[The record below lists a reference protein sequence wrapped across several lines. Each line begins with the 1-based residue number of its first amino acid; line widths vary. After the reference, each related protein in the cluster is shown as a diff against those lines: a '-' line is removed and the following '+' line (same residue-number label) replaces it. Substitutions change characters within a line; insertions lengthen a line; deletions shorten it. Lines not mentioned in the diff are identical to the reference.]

1 MTSVQVH
8 EHITNVHTNTKKK
21 HSHTHKH
28 KHTLR
33 SLTLYFSNKTE
44 FKAFSLTL
52 DSAFKCR
59 QCLNKFNHTLCIST
73 NYKYCIQNWIYTVTE
88 TNKQHSGSVIDGFF
102 SCFVCV
108 NLQCSSRIIDTFV
121 CYSKGKNTVFKNYL
135 NYLYKLYRV
144 QNGSNKIV
152 ANKSKQCVSFVFLPY
167 VFDEELCCTARLNKH
182 LKLES
187 LQSHAFHSEVA
198 NVTTSNETSQFEKCK
213 YILEFFYRI
222 RTFSLYLD
230 S

>member
-1 MTSVQVH
+1 M
-8 EHITNVHTNTKKK
+8 
-21 HSHTHKH
+21 
-28 KHTLR
+28 
-33 SLTLYFSNKTE
+33 
-44 FKAFSLTL
+44 
-52 DSAFKCR
+52 
-59 QCLNKFNHTLCIST
+59 
-73 NYKYCIQNWIYTVTE
+73 TE

-152 ANKSKQCVSFVFLPY
+152 ANKSKQRVSFVFLPY

-182 LKLES
+182 LKSES
-187 LQSHAFHSEVA
+187 LQSHALHSEVA
-198 NVTTSNETSQFEKCK
+198 ALNVTTSSETGIVSIFWSFSIVYEHSLC
-213 YILEFFYRI
+213 IWIARI
-222 RTFSLYLD
+222 RNGIQTDLNFAFGSGIPLD
-230 S
+230 E

>member
-1 MTSVQVH
+1 M
-8 EHITNVHTNTKKK
+8 
-21 HSHTHKH
+21 
-28 KHTLR
+28 
-33 SLTLYFSNKTE
+33 
-44 FKAFSLTL
+44 
-52 DSAFKCR
+52 
-59 QCLNKFNHTLCIST
+59 
-73 NYKYCIQNWIYTVTE
+73 TE

-108 NLQCSSRIIDTFV
+108 NSQCSSRIIDTFV

-198 NVTTSNETSQFEKCK
+198 ALKTLQRQMRLVNSKNVSIFWSFSIVYEHSLC
-213 YILEFFYRI
+213 IWIARI
-222 RTFSLYLD
+222 RNGIQTDLNFAFGSGIPLD
-230 S
+230 E